1 MFVGLSEAQHCLL
14 LLQYCGDL
22 LPNELPDTRTDLAHM
37 IWDTLQELG
46 TVHGIW
52 HFSVKFQLILK
63 TKYMIMSR
71 DQNAGRSY
79 NMRMIIV
86 PLKGWKSSN
95 IWEQR

>member
-46 TVHGIW
+46 TW
-52 HFSVKFQLILK
+52 HFSVKFQLILVLRILY
-63 TKYMIMSR
+63 TS
-71 DQNAGRSY
+71 
-79 NMRMIIV
+79 
-86 PLKGWKSSN
+86 
-95 IWEQR
+95 